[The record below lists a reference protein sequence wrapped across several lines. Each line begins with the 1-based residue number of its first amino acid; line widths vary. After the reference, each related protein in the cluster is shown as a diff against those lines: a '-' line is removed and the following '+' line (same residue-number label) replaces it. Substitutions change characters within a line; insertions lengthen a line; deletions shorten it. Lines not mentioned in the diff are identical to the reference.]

1 MKLNPTGFAVALALF
16 AMHSQSALANT
27 PLPAGDPLANQQ
39 WFLKNTGQNAF
50 SARGGVAGIDLNLA
64 ASHTRNI
71 LGSGVAISVID
82 DGLEI
87 AHPDLAANVVAGS
100 WNFTTNTND
109 PTPSSATAAHGTSV
123 GGIAA
128 AVAYNNIGGRG
139 VAPRASLKGY
149 NYLDSQT
156 NESFLH
162 AHGRKSGDP
171 LPNGATAS
179 RVFNQS
185 YGSSPTVSRS
195 GNTATDLSLNLRE
208 TLYEEVTLNSHGGR
222 GGLYVKSAGNG
233 YNRIRVGESR
243 LSGVADN
250 NGLPFQNANLD
261 SANSNYWNVV
271 VSALNANGVRSSYSS
286 VGSNVLLTA
295 PGGEYGTD
303 SPAMVTTDLRGCARG
318 YNVNTAASANTL
330 HGGGALDP
338 SCDFNGVMNGTS
350 SAAPSTSGAV
360 ALVMSANPQLSSRDV
375 RNILI
380 RTARR
385 VDAAQPGV
393 TLNFASRT
401 GAQQAYQAIAPWQNN
416 AANLP
421 FHQFYGFGLV
431 DVDRAV
437 TMAQSNPARM
447 PAQVKTAWVQT
458 NVNKAIP
465 DANNTGL
472 SSTYM
477 YNDALTVEAVQVMV
491 DATHRRV
498 NDLAVELIS
507 PSGTRSVLMTPRN
520 HLVGETRGFNQH
532 RMLSNQFY
540 GEPARGVW
548 TLRVID
554 TNGGTYQYT
563 TQQGTAAAQTVTLN
577 NASGTLVNWSIRF
590 IGHRSA
596 Q

>member
-1 MKLNPTGFAVALALF
+1 MKPHSTGMAVALAL
-16 AMHSQSALANT
+16 AALTAQSALANT

-50 SARGGVAGIDLNLA
+50 SGSAGVAGIDLNLA

-71 LGSGVAISVID
+71 LGSGVTISIID

-87 AHPDLAANVVAGS
+87 AHPDLAGNIVAGS
-100 WNFTTNTND
+100 WNFLTNTAD
-109 PTPSSATAAHGTSV
+109 PTPTAASASHGTSV

-128 AVAYNNIGGRG
+128 AVAYNNLGGRG
-139 VAPRASLKGY
+139 VAPSARLKGY
-149 NYLDSQT
+149 NYLDAQD

-171 LPNGATAS
+171 LPNGVNAS

-185 YGSSPTVSRS
+185 YGGSPTVSRS
-195 GNTATDLSLNLRE
+195 GDVSSDLTLALRE
-208 TLYEEVTLNSHGGR
+208 QLYEDVTRLSHAGR

-233 YNRIRVGESR
+233 YTRISSGGNR
-243 LSGVADN
+243 LSGVSGN
-250 NGLPFQNANLD
+250 NGLPFQNANID
-261 SANSNYWNVV
+261 PGNSNYWNLV
-271 VSALNANGVRSSYSS
+271 VSALNASGVRSSYSS

-295 PGGEYGTD
+295 PGGEYGTT

-318 YNVNTAASANTL
+318 YNVNTAVSANTL
-330 HGGGALDP
+330 HGGGALDLN
-338 SCDFNGVMNGTS
+338 CDYNGVMNGTS
-350 SAAPSTSGAV
+350 SAAPATSGAAAV
-360 ALVMSANPQLSSRDV
+360 VMSANPNLTSRDV

-380 RTARR
+380 RTARQ
-385 VDAAQPGV
+385 VDANRAAIN
-393 TLNFASRT
+393 LSFASLT
-401 GAQQAYQAIAPWQNN
+401 GVNQTYQAIPAWQNN
-416 AANLP
+416 AAGLP

-437 TMAQSNPARM
+437 NLAQNYTPL
-447 PAQVKTAWVQT
+447 PAQVQTAWTRTTVNRAILDA
-458 NVNKAIP
+458 NVN
-465 DANNTGL
+465 GL
-472 SSTYM
+472 SSTYT
-477 YNDALTVEAVQVMV
+477 YNEDLTVEAVQVLV

-520 HLVGETRGFNQH
+520 HMVGETRGFNKH
-532 RMLSNQFY
+532 RLLSNQFY

-563 TQQGTAAAQTVTLN
+563 TQAGSNAAQTVTLN
-577 NASGTLVNWSIRF
+577 NASGSLVNWSIRF